1 MQALGSSLQQ
11 QMQDIGVKLTLKGE
25 DQATLIQDVIL
36 GNYQA
41 SGFVLFGTNSLD
53 LNYVFISDKT
63 VAPVNQ
69 LSLNFTR
76 NSDPVLSKALDD
88 ARRTSDRN
96 EQNAQ
101 YKIVQDQMAED
112 LNMIF
117 IVHNID
123 AIAYVNSMHGLVD
136 QTLPDGSAGPD
147 HRGAPLDPGLVELTG
162 PARCALV

>member
-1 MQALGSSLQQ
+1 M
-11 QMQDIGVKLTLKGE
+11 
-25 DQATLIQDVIL
+25 
-36 GNYQA
+36 
-41 SGFVLFGTNSLD
+41 
-53 LNYVFISDKT
+53 FISDKT

-88 ARRTSDRN
+88 AAPTSDRN

-101 YKIVQDQMAED
+101 YKIVQDQMAKD

-123 AIAYVNSMHGLVD
+123 AIAY
-136 QTLPDGSAGPD
+136 
-147 HRGAPLDPGLVELTG
+147 
-162 PARCALV
+162 